1 MDLNPFFEV
10 GLTLEAMDAIEVSLP
25 SESYLLHNQKTEGI
39 RKTVVY
45 SSRQWKHAW

>member
-39 RKTVVY
+39 RKCTAQG
-45 SSRQWKHAW
+45 SESMLEN